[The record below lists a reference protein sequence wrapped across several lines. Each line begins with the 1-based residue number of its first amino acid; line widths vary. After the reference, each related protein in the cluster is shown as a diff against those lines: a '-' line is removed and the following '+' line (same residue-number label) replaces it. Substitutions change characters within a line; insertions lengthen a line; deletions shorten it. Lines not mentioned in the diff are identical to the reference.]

1 MDCKLSYNSH
11 GVVIQFGQAFISGVL
26 DIYIR
31 NQLNDR
37 LKTSIMYDH
46 PKKLR
51 KQD

>member
-31 NQLNDR
+31 NQLNE
-37 LKTSIMYDH
+37 TSIMYDH